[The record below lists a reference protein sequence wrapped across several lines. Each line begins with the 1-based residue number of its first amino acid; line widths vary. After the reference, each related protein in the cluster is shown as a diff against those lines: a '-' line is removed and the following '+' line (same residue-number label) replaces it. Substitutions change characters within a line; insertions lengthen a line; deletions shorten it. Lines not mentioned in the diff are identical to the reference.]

1 MIQDPSYEIDE
12 NFIGVFDNFFHPNDV
27 KIYVQLFEHSKA
39 LGFSRKRSNI
49 DLVED
54 EDVSILGN
62 NNHKI
67 FDEWLDFLYGSLP
80 FLEVFLKNILPL
92 YIEKYNVLARD
103 QQNLVLTDFKLQK
116 TLPGEGYNTFHYENQ
131 NIRGSR
137 RVLTFLLYLNDVHE
151 GGETEFKYL
160 KVRYKPK
167 FNRLILMPAGFTHT
181 HRGLSPI
188 SNEKYVAT
196 GWLENIAW

>member
-1 MIQDPSYEIDE
+1 MKPNPSYNIDDQ
-12 NFIGVFDNFFHPNDV
+12 FLGVFDNFFNPEDLNLYV
-27 KIYVQLFEHSKA
+27 KFFEYGKT
-39 LGFSRKRSNI
+39 LGFTSKRQNI
-49 DLVED
+49 DHVED
-54 EDVSILGN
+54 EDMSLLGN

-67 FDEWLDFLYGSLP
+67 FNEWLDFFYGSIP
-80 FLEVFLKNILPL
+80 FLDIFFKSILPL

-103 QQNLVLTDFKLQK
+103 HQNFVVTDFKIQK
-116 TLPGEGYNTFHYENQ
+116 TLPGEGYHVYHYENQ

-167 FNRLILMPAGFTHT
+167 FNRLILNPAGFTHT

-196 GWLENIAW
+196 GWVENIAW